1 MIKKILYFLPV
12 MLIASSLVHAQ
23 DTAQLKR
30 MPYKLTVAVDKKT
43 VYEEALKEAPFV
55 LPDNTI
61 QLYPGEIVFIEIEQE
76 NGVIKRLKAVKEI
89 KDSAKTLRIK
99 FTQQAEKKIHKM
111 MMLEVYNPFA
121 YELMYDALIYLMR
134 QKRWTSTSIYPV
146 PAKLSGFETW
156 PDIITSIAI
165 GKLRF
170 QQ

>member
-1 MIKKILYFLPV
+1 MIKKFLYCFSV
-12 MLIASSLVHAQ
+12 MLIVSRVANAQ
-23 DTAQLKR
+23 DSAQLKR
-30 MPYKLTVAVDKKT
+30 MPYKLIVAVDKKN
-43 VYEEALKEAPFV
+43 VYEEEVKEASFV

-61 QLYPGEIVFIEIEQE
+61 QLYPGETVFIEIEQE

-111 MMLEVYNPFA
+111 MMLEVYNPFG
-121 YELMYDALIYLMR
+121 YELVYDALIYLMR
-134 QKRWTSTSIYPV
+134 QKRWISTSIYPV
-146 PAKLSGFETW
+146 PEKLSGFETW